1 MSVELVLSADRA
13 VTLQQQRGL
22 GSLEDLA
29 RQLCAEVQPR
39 ALPPVSNFRVGVVA
53 IGQSG
58 ALYCGVNLEFPPLPI
73 NGDTVHGEQC
83 AAVLAFLSGE
93 RRLRAMVTRG
103 GYPCG
108 HCRQFLCE
116 LAGVGSVDF
125 LSARDETVCH
135 RMDELLPGG
144 FYPGFVSQAPTRV
157 THGTTLFGGDEQQ
170 QALAAAVSDET
181 LLTRLDRRGD
191 KGVELPAQALLVAA
205 ARACLRSHAPYT
217 QCMAGI
223 ALQLTSGEV
232 VTGSSLENVAF
243 NPGVPPMQVAL
254 IALLASL
261 PTASVPPSTADV
273 FASMIV
279 QLVLVE
285 QCADSVGEGSSTP
298 QTSWEDRTRI
308 LLAAIAPTAKMD
320 VFTLRVSDEPTV
332 GMPSMI
338 AKV

>member
-1 MSVELVLSADRA
+1 M
-13 VTLQQQRGL
+13 QQQRGL
-22 GSLEDLA
+22 SSLEDLA

-39 ALPPVSNFRVGVVA
+39 ALPPVSKFRVGVVA

-116 LAGVGSVDF
+116 LAGIGSVEF
-125 LSARDETVCH
+125 LSARDQTVCH

-144 FYPGFVSQAPTRV
+144 FYPGFVSQAPTHV
-157 THGTTLFGGDEQQ
+157 PQGTTLFGDDEQQ
-170 QALAAAVSDET
+170 QALAAAVSDKT
-181 LLTRLDRRGD
+181 LLTRLDRRVD
-191 KGVELPAQALLVAA
+191 KGTELPAQSLLVAA

-217 QCMAGI
+217 HCLAGI

-261 PTASVPPSTADV
+261 PAASVPPTTGV
-273 FASMIV
+273 LASMIV

-285 QCADSVGEGSSTP
+285 QCADASVGDDSTTP
-298 QTSWEDRTRI
+298 QTSWEDRTRA
-308 LLAAIAPTAKMD
+308 LLTAIAPEANMD
-320 VFTLRVSDEPTV
+320 TFTLRASDEPT
-332 GMPSMI
+332 SMAGI
-338 AKV
+338 LAKV